1 MRGQSVHPGIG
12 GDSLVASKVAPF
24 EIAAQHGFRRESSWV
39 TVSDDSSSTGDYHPR
54 REQALYAGGSS
65 KDPRAVHLTGTIGH
79 RGDLC
84 RWPYPI
90 SAASDLGG
98 ERRKTPVPGA
108 GIAERCCMACPAL
121 RAPRQS
127 VADRLLA
134 AGFPSRSEKYLDSW
148 ELLWGVML
156 SDAEDRED
164 LTQRFEVKVQP
175 IERTLRRALVAHY
188 GVAVGTEA
196 VGSWLFS
203 DDHLTERY
211 SA

>member
-1 MRGQSVHPGIG
+1 
-12 GDSLVASKVAPF
+12 
-24 EIAAQHGFRRESSWV
+24 
-39 TVSDDSSSTGDYHPR
+39 
-54 REQALYAGGSS
+54 
-65 KDPRAVHLTGTIGH
+65 
-79 RGDLC
+79 
-84 RWPYPI
+84 
-90 SAASDLGG
+90 
-98 ERRKTPVPGA
+98 
-108 GIAERCCMACPAL
+108 MACPAL